1 MSLWPPLPP
10 PVGITP
16 MAVDVLVA
24 LPTLTSAWGRTTW
37 GVGTWGGWDF
47 EEPTPMDCDVQGLDI
62 ERGRSDALDHISAG
76 GMRITLQDPERK
88 WSPWV
93 IPADGFRRWRTG
105 VPIQARTPAGHLFT
119 GVVTEIHASE
129 KPEEDWQ
136 RIVEIVA
143 LDPLTFLAITDEAEQ
158 NEQGTNELAG
168 ARLERIFHHALPP
181 SWVEHDFDP
190 GMARMQSTTLAR
202 PALEEMWLTADSD
215 AGVVSCTTD
224 GVVRFWDIE
233 RGLTED
239 RRVVPQVTFT
249 DDDVETVPWGPPE
262 RMVTVNAT
270 GTDSGATYYTL
281 GNRFT
286 ATADGLITHLRYQH
300 PPGPAPTLSLWTV
313 ADKVKQVTV
322 VDHLGTP
329 GEWVEVPLPTPYMVT
344 AGTEYQISVTNDGI
358 GYLYGVGPLVSA
370 APHLGSITS
379 WYVAGTDKFP
389 VTPAGGGRHYLLD
402 VVYQQQLI
410 QPPYPAP
417 MVCTTKFDVTD
428 DQAPVINWIGIAA
441 AGGTQEVV
449 TDSTSIAWY
458 GRRSTHRND
467 LIHAEGQSWSRHIAE
482 TFLSR
487 VNRQSVVITPL
498 VFNALQDL
506 DSWEAAHSLDV
517 VDRVAVHRSAGGD
530 RLDITASIDQIQHQI
545 TPYSWSTTITLA
557 PGTQRTAY
565 SRWGV
570 ARWGQDSWS

>member
-1 MSLWPPLPP
+1 
-10 PVGITP
+10 
-16 MAVDVLVA
+16 MAIDVLVA
-24 LPTLTSAWGRTTW
+24 LPELSSAWGRTTW

-47 EEPTPMDCDVQGLDI
+47 AEPTPMDCDVQGIDI

-129 KPEEDWQ
+129 KPEEDFQ

-143 LDPLTFLAITDEAEQ
+143 LDPLTFLAITDEAAQ
-158 NEQGTNELAG
+158 ADQGTNELAG
-168 ARLERIFHHALPP
+168 ARLERIWDNALPP
-181 SWVEHDFDP
+181 SWVEHVFDP
-190 GMARMQSTTLAR
+190 GMARMQSTSLAR

-249 DDDVETVPWGPPE
+249 DDDD
-262 RMVTVNAT
+262 A
-270 GTDSGATYYTL
+270 
-281 GNRFT
+281 
-286 ATADGLITHLRYQH
+286 
-300 PPGPAPTLSLWTV
+300 PAS
-313 ADKVKQVTV
+313 
-322 VDHLGTP
+322 TP
-329 GEWVEVPLPTPYMVT
+329 V
-344 AGTEYQISVTNDGI
+344 
-358 GYLYGVGPLVSA
+358 
-370 APHLGSITS
+370 
-379 WYVAGTDKFP
+379 
-389 VTPAGGGRHYLLD
+389 
-402 VVYQQQLI
+402 
-410 QPPYPAP
+410 
-417 MVCTTKFDVTD
+417 VCTTKFDVTD

-449 TDSTSIAWY
+449 TDDTSIAWY

-467 LIHAEGQSWSRHIAE
+467 LIHNEGQSWSRHIAE

-487 VNRQSVVITPL
+487 VDRQSVVITPL

-545 TPYSWSTTITLA
+545 TPYSWQTTIQLA

-565 SRWGV
+565 TRWGT
-570 ARWGQDSWS
+570 AQWGVDAWS